1 MLGSLFEIICKC
13 TTANDVELV
22 EIAQFRKMF
31 LDGTI
36 AELLVEDIEELLKDN
51 LINFSKL
58 NDEQDGIEN

>member
-1 MLGSLFEIICKC
+1 M
-13 TTANDVELV
+13 ELV
-22 EIAQFRKMF
+22 EIAQFQKMF

-58 NDEQDGIEN
+58 NDEQDGTEN